1 MFTVVFRRTVKET
14 TQKILELISQNSK
27 ISRKEMAINIV
38 GITEDGVKYNLNKL
52 KNNGI
57 IERIGP
63 AKGGYWKILKKL

>member
-57 IERIGP
+57 IERVGP
-63 AKGGYWKILKKL
+63 ANGATGKS

>member
-1 MFTVVFRRTVKET
+1 VVFRRTVEET
-14 TQKILELISQNSK
+14 TQKILELISQNPK

-63 AKGGYWKILKKL
+63 AKRGYWKILKKL